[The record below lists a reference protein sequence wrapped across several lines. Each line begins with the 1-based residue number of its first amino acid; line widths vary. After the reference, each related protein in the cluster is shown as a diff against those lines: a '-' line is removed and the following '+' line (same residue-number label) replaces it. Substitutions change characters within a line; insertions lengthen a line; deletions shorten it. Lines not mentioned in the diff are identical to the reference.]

1 MQSKLNGVRSAS
13 PSSQRASKGIGLI
26 LKMSHNLEILVNN
39 FIPFLSSPLGVFV
52 FVLIYIFWVSCL
64 LPGSWLS
71 MLSGFLYGT
80 WLGSSVV
87 FVGAFIGAHLTF
99 YLGRTFLKE
108 WAQKKVSNFPK
119 IQIMEKAVKREGL
132 KVILLTRLSPLFPFG
147 LLNFTYGLSE
157 IKVRDFTLG
166 MIGILPGTILYCS
179 LGSLALKISNF
190 GDVLSGR
197 SETSAFVWSLI
208 SILSTISVVIL
219 ILRSTRKINQD
230 SES

>member
-1 MQSKLNGVRSAS
+1 MTNQ
-13 PSSQRASKGIGLI
+13 
-26 LKMSHNLEILVNN
+26 LEILVNN

-52 FVLIYIFWVSCL
+52 FAFVYVVWVSFL

-87 FVGAFIGAHLTF
+87 FVGAFIGAHITF

-108 WAQKKVSNFPK
+108 WAQKKASNFPK
-119 IQIMEKAVKREGL
+119 IQIMEKAVKLEGF

-157 IKVRDFTLG
+157 VKILDFTLG
-166 MIGILPGTILYCS
+166 MIGIIPGTILYCS
-179 LGSLALKISNF
+179 LGSLALKVSNF

-197 SETSAFVWSLI
+197 EETGNFIWSLI
-208 SILSTISVVIL
+208 SISSTILVLLL
-219 ILRSTRKINQD
+219 ILRSTRKIYQD
-230 SES
+230 SLNP

>member
-1 MQSKLNGVRSAS
+1 M
-13 PSSQRASKGIGLI
+13 SS
-26 LKMSHNLEILVNN
+26 NLETLINN
-39 FIPFLSSPLGVFV
+39 FIPFLSSPFGILF
-52 FVLIYIFWVSCL
+52 FVLVYVFWVSCL

-80 WLGSSVV
+80 WLGSLVV

-108 WAQKKVSNFPK
+108 WAKEKVSNFPK
-119 IQIMEKAVKREGL
+119 VQLMEKAVKREGL
-132 KVILLTRLSPLFPFG
+132 KVILLTRLSPVFPFG

-157 IKVRDFTLG
+157 VKVRDFTLG

-190 GDVLSGR
+190 GEVLSGR
-197 SETSAFVWSLI
+197 SDTSSFIWSLI
-208 SILSTISVVIL
+208 SIFSTILIVIL
-219 ILRSTRKINQD
+219 VLRSIRKLNQD
-230 SES
+230 SHLQD

>member
-1 MQSKLNGVRSAS
+1 
-13 PSSQRASKGIGLI
+13 
-26 LKMSHNLEILVNN
+26 MSHNLETLVNN
-39 FIPFLSSPLGVFV
+39 FIPFLSSPFGILVFALV
-52 FVLIYIFWVSCL
+52 YVFWVSFL

-108 WAQKKVSNFPK
+108 WAQKKISNFPK
-119 IQIMEKAVKREGL
+119 VQIMEKAVQREGL

-157 IKVRDFTLG
+157 VKVRDFTLG
-166 MIGILPGTILYCS
+166 MIGILPGTIIFCS
-179 LGSLALKISNF
+179 LGSLALKVSNF
-190 GDVLSGR
+190 GEVLSGR
-197 SETSAFVWSLI
+197 ADTSSFVSSLI
-208 SILSTISVVIL
+208 SILSTILVVVL
-219 ILRSTRKINQD
+219 VLRSTRKLNQD
-230 SES
+230 SQSID

>member
-1 MQSKLNGVRSAS
+1 
-13 PSSQRASKGIGLI
+13 
-26 LKMSHNLEILVNN
+26 MSNNLETFINN
-39 FIPFLSSPLGVFV
+39 FIPFLSSPLGILVFGLFYV
-52 FVLIYIFWVSCL
+52 FWVSCL

-87 FVGAFIGAHLTF
+87 FVGAVIGAHLTF

-108 WAQKKVSNFPK
+108 WAQNKVSNFPK
-119 IQIMEKAVKREGL
+119 VQIMEQAVKREGL

-157 IKVRDFTLG
+157 VKVRDFTLG

-179 LGSLALKISNF
+179 LGSLALKVSNF
-190 GDVLSGR
+190 AEVLSGR
-197 SETSAFVWSLI
+197 SDTSSFVWSLI
-208 SILSTISVVIL
+208 SILSTILVVIL
-219 ILRSTRKINQD
+219 VLRSTRKLNQD
-230 SES
+230 SQPLD

>member
-1 MQSKLNGVRSAS
+1 
-13 PSSQRASKGIGLI
+13 
-26 LKMSHNLEILVNN
+26 MSHNLETLVDN
-39 FIPFLSSPLGVFV
+39 FIPFLSSPFGILVFALFYV
-52 FVLIYIFWVSCL
+52 FWVSCL

-87 FVGAFIGAHLTF
+87 FVGAFFGAHLSF

-119 IQIMEKAVKREGL
+119 VQIMDKAVKREGL

-157 IKVRDFTLG
+157 VKVRDFTLG
-166 MIGILPGTILYCS
+166 MIGILPGTVLYCS
-179 LGSLALKISNF
+179 LGSLALKVSNF
-190 GDVLSGR
+190 GEVLSGR
-197 SETSAFVWSLI
+197 SNISSFIWSLI
-208 SILSTISVVIL
+208 SILSTILVVVL
-219 ILRSTRKINQD
+219 VLRSIRKLNQD
-230 SES
+230 SQLLD

>member
-1 MQSKLNGVRSAS
+1 
-13 PSSQRASKGIGLI
+13 
-26 LKMSHNLEILVNN
+26 MSHKLEIIVNN
-39 FIPFLSSPLGVFV
+39 FIPFLSSPLGMFVFV
-52 FVLIYIFWVSCL
+52 FVYVFWVSCL

-80 WLGSSVV
+80 WIGSSIV
-87 FVGAFIGAHLTF
+87 FLGAFLGAHLTF
-99 YLGRTFLKE
+99 YLGRTFLKG
-108 WAQKKVSNFPK
+108 WAQTKVSNFPK

-157 IKVRDFTLG
+157 VRLLDFTLG

-179 LGSLALKISNF
+179 LGSLALKVSNF

-197 SETSAFVWSLI
+197 SDISSFIWSLI
-208 SILSTISVVIL
+208 SICSTILVVIVV
-219 ILRSTRKINQD
+219 LRSTRKINQD
-230 SES
+230 SLNP

>member
-1 MQSKLNGVRSAS
+1 
-13 PSSQRASKGIGLI
+13 
-26 LKMSHNLEILVNN
+26 MSHQVESLVNN
-39 FIPFLSSPLGVFV
+39 FIPFLSSPLGMFV
-52 FVLIYIFWVSCL
+52 FVLIYVFWVSFL

-80 WLGSSVV
+80 WLGSTIV

-108 WAQKKVSNFPK
+108 WAQKKVSNFPR

-147 LLNFTYGLSE
+147 LLNVTYGLSD
-157 IKVRDFTLG
+157 VRAIDFTLG
-166 MIGILPGTILYCS
+166 MVGILPGTILYCS
-179 LGSLALKISNF
+179 LGSLALKVSNF

-197 SETSAFVWSLI
+197 SDISSFIWSLI
-208 SILSTISVVIL
+208 SISSTILVVIL
-219 ILRSTRKINQD
+219 ILRSTSKIDQD
-230 SES
+230 F

>member
-1 MQSKLNGVRSAS
+1 MT
-13 PSSQRASKGIGLI
+13 
-26 LKMSHNLEILVNN
+26 HNIETLVNN
-39 FIPFLSSPLGVFV
+39 LIPFLSSPFGILVFALV
-52 FVLIYIFWVSCL
+52 YVFWVSCL

-87 FVGAFIGAHLTF
+87 FVGAFVGAHLTF

-119 IQIMEKAVKREGL
+119 IQLMEKAVKREGL

-157 IKVRDFTLG
+157 VKLLDFTLG
-166 MIGILPGTILYCS
+166 MIGIIPGTILYCS
-179 LGSLALKISNF
+179 LGSLALKVSNF

-197 SETSAFVWSLI
+197 SQLGSFVWSLI
-208 SILSTISVVIL
+208 SIFSTILIIIL
-219 ILRSTRKINQD
+219 ILRSIRTIVNQ
-230 SES
+230 ESLNS

>member
-1 MQSKLNGVRSAS
+1 MFS
-13 PSSQRASKGIGLI
+13 
-26 LKMSHNLEILVNN
+26 NLETLVNN
-39 FIPFLSSPLGVFV
+39 FIPFLSSPLGVLVFTFV
-52 FVLIYIFWVSCL
+52 YVFWVSFL

-80 WLGSSVV
+80 WFGSSIV
-87 FVGAFIGAHLTF
+87 FLGAFIGAHLTF

-147 LLNFTYGLSE
+147 LLNFTYGLSDVKP
-157 IKVRDFTLG
+157 IDFTFG

-179 LGSLALKISNF
+179 LGSLALKVSSF
-190 GDVLSGR
+190 GEVLSGR
-197 SETSAFVWSLI
+197 SDTSSFVWSLI
-208 SILSTISVVIL
+208 SILSTILIIIL
-219 ILRSTRKINQD
+219 ILRSTRQINQD
-230 SES
+230 S

>member
-1 MQSKLNGVRSAS
+1 MTNQ
-13 PSSQRASKGIGLI
+13 
-26 LKMSHNLEILVNN
+26 LEILVNN

-52 FVLIYIFWVSCL
+52 FAFVYVVWVSFL

-87 FVGAFIGAHLTF
+87 FVGAFIGAHITF

-108 WAQKKVSNFPK
+108 WAQKKASNFPK
-119 IQIMEKAVKREGL
+119 IQIMEKAVKLEGF

-157 IKVRDFTLG
+157 VKVLDFTLG
-166 MIGILPGTILYCS
+166 MIGIIPGTILYCS
-179 LGSLALKISNF
+179 LGSLALKVSNF

-197 SETSAFVWSLI
+197 EETGNFIWSLI
-208 SILSTISVVIL
+208 SISSTILVLLL
-219 ILRSTRKINQD
+219 ILRSTRKIYQD
-230 SES
+230 SLNP

>member
-1 MQSKLNGVRSAS
+1 
-13 PSSQRASKGIGLI
+13 
-26 LKMSHNLEILVNN
+26 MSNNLETLVNN
-39 FIPFLSSPLGVFV
+39 FIPFLSSPFGILVFALV
-52 FVLIYIFWVSCL
+52 YVFWVTCL

-87 FVGAFIGAHLTF
+87 FVAAFIGAHITF

-119 IQIMEKAVKREGL
+119 VQIMEKAVKREGL

-157 IKVRDFTLG
+157 VKIRDFTLG

-179 LGSLALKISNF
+179 LGSLALKVSNF
-190 GDVLSGR
+190 SQVLSGR
-197 SETSAFVWSLI
+197 SNTSSFIWSLI
-208 SILSTISVVIL
+208 SIFSTILVVTL
-219 ILRSTRKINQD
+219 VLRSAKKLNQD
-230 SES
+230 SQSLD

>member
-1 MQSKLNGVRSAS
+1 
-13 PSSQRASKGIGLI
+13 
-26 LKMSHNLEILVNN
+26 MSYKLEILVNN
-39 FIPFLSSPLGVFV
+39 FFPFLSSPIGLF
-52 FVLIYIFWVSCL
+52 IFALVYVIWVSCL

-80 WLGSSVV
+80 WLGSLIV

-99 YLGRTFLKE
+99 FLGRTFLKE

-119 IQIMEKAVKREGL
+119 IKIMEKAVKREGL

-157 IKVRDFTLG
+157 VRALDFTLG
-166 MIGILPGTILYCS
+166 MLGILPGTILYCS
-179 LGSLALKISNF
+179 LGSLALKVSNF

-197 SETSAFVWSLI
+197 SDSSSFISSVI
-208 SILSTISVVIL
+208 SICSTILVVIL
-219 ILRSTRKINQD
+219 ILRSIRKINHD
-230 SES
+230 SLNS

>member
-1 MQSKLNGVRSAS
+1 MTIQ
-13 PSSQRASKGIGLI
+13 
-26 LKMSHNLEILVNN
+26 LEILVNN
-39 FIPFLSSPLGVFV
+39 LIPFLTSPLGIFV
-52 FVLIYIFWVSCL
+52 FVLVYVFWVSFL

-80 WLGSSVV
+80 WIGSLIV

-99 YLGRTFLKE
+99 YLGRTFLKD
-108 WAQKKVSNFPK
+108 WAQKKVSNLPK

-157 IKVRDFTLG
+157 VKVLDFTLG

-179 LGSLALKISNF
+179 LGSLALKVSNF

-197 SETSAFVWSLI
+197 SDTGSFLWSLI
-208 SILSTISVVIL
+208 SIFSTILVVIL

-230 SES
+230 SLNT